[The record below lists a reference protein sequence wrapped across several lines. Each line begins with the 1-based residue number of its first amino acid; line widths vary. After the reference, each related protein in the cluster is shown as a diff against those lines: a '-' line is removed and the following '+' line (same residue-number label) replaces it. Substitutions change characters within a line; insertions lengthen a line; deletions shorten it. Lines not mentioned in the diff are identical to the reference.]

1 MSPGDEDARRG
12 PKVPFG
18 RAPERPA
25 AASSIPKVL
34 FGSARGSHVPSD
46 QPRII
51 GGGVA
56 RRRIPCTIEDL
67 RAASPA
73 ASDTVLRQ
81 ALRAVSAVNFDDHQ
95 FDDVVRFGS
104 TLQDI
109 HGRLAEQQ
117 LSLVSDPRLSEAKRL
132 STALLQQ
139 IEQFDPQLLFPADEG
154 ILMRGI
160 RAAFSRTGSPEAFM
174 KASATVIATARSL
187 RERAPD
193 LRDLADNAATLG
205 KRFATLTTTL
215 EAYILAGSFL
225 VTHLDAIPPSGLTD
239 VTHLKSQKD
248 ALEIRLAA
256 LASALASV
264 TLGKRILETVHM
276 TVDAARSIAEDIVEN
291 ELPAWQIAC
300 AAALAARVEERP
312 FDLSSVRERYEK
324 IVNILKRRMTT

>member
-1 MSPGDEDARRG
+1 M
-12 PKVPFG
+12 
-18 RAPERPA
+18 
-25 AASSIPKVL
+25 
-34 FGSARGSHVPSD
+34 
-46 QPRII
+46 
-51 GGGVA
+51 
-56 RRRIPCTIEDL
+56 
-67 RAASPA
+67 
-73 ASDTVLRQ
+73 
-81 ALRAVSAVNFDDHQ
+81 SAVNFDDHQ

-104 TLQDI
+104 TLQEI

-117 LSLVSDPRLSEAKRL
+117 LLLVGDPRLSEAKRL
-132 STALLQQ
+132 STVLLQQ
-139 IEQFDPQLLFPADEG
+139 IEQFDPQLLFPADKG
-154 ILMRGI
+154 ILRGI

-193 LRDLADNAATLG
+193 FRDLADNAATLG
-205 KRFATLTTTL
+205 KRFATLATTL
-215 EAYILAGSFL
+215 EAYILAASFL

-264 TLGKRILETVHM
+264 TLGKRILETVHT

-312 FDLSSVRERYEK
+312 FDLSSVREHYEK
-324 IVNILKRRMTT
+324 IVNILKRRTTT